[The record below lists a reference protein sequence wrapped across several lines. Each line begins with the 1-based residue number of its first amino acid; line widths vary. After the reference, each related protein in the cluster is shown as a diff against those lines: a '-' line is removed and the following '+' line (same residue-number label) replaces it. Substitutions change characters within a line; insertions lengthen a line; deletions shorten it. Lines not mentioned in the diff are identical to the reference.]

1 MEYLLSVEV
10 EHALRSHIMLS
21 AGAEYLI
28 EYCPWL
34 YDGDR
39 TMTVTMSVEYFFSR
53 SVTLAA
59 AYKIQDYA
67 AIDPEFDCKANQFTV
82 GLRLRQQ

>member
-39 TMTVTMSVEYFFSR
+39 TMTVTMGVEYFFNR

-59 AYKIQDYA
+59 VYKI
-67 AIDPEFDCKANQFTV
+67 
-82 GLRLRQQ
+82 